1 MRRALILA
9 IPSLLGAAAG
19 GALGYLTFRWV
30 LKQGFHAPMLPGAL
44 LGLGCYGLS
53 RHPSR
58 GRGVACALAAVVLG
72 LVSEWS
78 VFPFA
83 ADASLAYF
91 LAHAHHLRP
100 VTLVMIAAGAFAAF
114 LVGKD
119 HHLPASQAPGPDMR

>member
-1 MRRALILA
+1 MRNTVIRAV
-9 IPSLLGAAAG
+9 PSLLGAAAG
-19 GALGYLTFRWV
+19 GALGYLTYRWI
-30 LKQGFHAPMLPGAL
+30 LKQGFYALMMPGAL
-44 LGLGCYGLS
+44 LGLGCYGLA

-58 GRGVACALAAVVLG
+58 GRGAACALAAVALG

-78 VFPFA
+78 AFPFV

-100 VTLVMIAAGAFAAF
+100 ITLVMIAAGAFVAF

-119 HHLPASQAPGPDMR
+119 HHLSAGQDSRPEV